1 MQNHRS
7 AGRFRRIRP
16 NRSIHP
22 PRATRATRATRSLA
36 AFGLVSALLLT
47 ATGCFGP
54 SRPAPHEAAGTLSRA
69 ISTGDYAGVPL
80 TPEARDVPGLLE
92 EALTDLQDSGAGVV
106 VTSAEVDAED
116 SGRATAAL
124 TVEWQLDEGDTTG
137 EVGAISERNWSY
149 DTTAEL
155 VWDEEGQEWL
165 VDLAPDTVVPGLE
178 TGGTVQVTEVPA
190 ERGSILDGA
199 GEELMMERDVAV
211 LGLDKSRLAA
221 AGADSLAAAVAES
234 AAAVAEAAGVNV
246 EAFVAR
252 AEAAAEQAFVPA
264 ITLRDNGVT
273 EIPTAQMAEIPGG
286 RVLEDTAV
294 LAPSRAFARD
304 VLGTYGEPDAEQIEA
319 SDGELRAGVEVG
331 LSGLQADWQE
341 HLAGSPG
348 VEITIDNPDASDAPD
363 GTAAAADPVFRS
375 EPTPGRDLTSTLNRQ
390 VQAEAEAVVAASEV
404 PAGLVALRPSDGQ
417 VLAAASGPEGW
428 PVAVSGSYAPGSTFK
443 VVTALA
449 LLRSGLAPE
458 DTVQCPASINVG
470 GMVIGNYDGYP
481 AASVGQIPFSEAFA
495 ESCNTVFVGSYQDL
509 SAADETEAAEA
520 LGLAAD
526 PVTGLDSAFL
536 ASVPDDSTG
545 TEHAANLFGQG
556 VVETSPLGMATV
568 AASVAAGH
576 TVRPVFVTDPAVEVP
591 AAPETGIT
599 AAEAGQLQELMAGVV
614 ETGTAEMLQD
624 VPGAPVLA
632 KTGTAQFV
640 ADGEDLAHTWLIA
653 IHGDLAVAL
662 FFNEGLGGGYDNGPV
677 VRDFLTAVEEF
688 LPSGG

>member
-7 AGRFRRIRP
+7 ADRFRHIRP
-16 NRSIHP
+16 HRSVRPH
-22 PRATRATRATRSLA
+22 RTTRATRSLA
-36 AFGLVSALLLT
+36 ALGLASALLLT

-54 SRPAPHEAAGTLSRA
+54 SRPSPHEAAGTLSRA

-80 TPEARDVPGLLE
+80 TPETRDVPSLLE
-92 EALTDLQDSGAGVV
+92 EALADLQDSGAGVV

-116 SGRATAAL
+116 SDRATAAL
-124 TVEWQLDEGDTTG
+124 TIEWQLDEEDTTG
-137 EVGAISERNWSY
+137 EVGAISEHNWSY

-155 VWDEEGQEWL
+155 VWDEEARQWL

-178 TGGTVQVTEVPA
+178 PGGTVRVSEIPA

-211 LGLDKSRLAA
+211 LGLDKSRLEAPGTETPAA
-221 AGADSLAAAVAES
+221 TVAES
-234 AAAVAEAAGVNV
+234 AAAVAEVAGVNV

-252 AEAAAEQAFVPA
+252 AEAAGDQAFVEA
-264 ITLRDNGVT
+264 ITLRDNGAT
-273 EIPTAQMAEIPGG
+273 EIPTARMEAIPGG
-286 RVLEDTAV
+286 RIVEDTAV
-294 LAPSRAFARD
+294 LAPTRAFARD
-304 VLGTYGEPDAEQIEA
+304 VLGTVGAPNAEQIEA
-319 SDGELRAGVEVG
+319 SDGELQAGVEVG

-341 HLAGSPG
+341 HLAGTSG
-348 VEITIDNPDASDAPD
+348 VEITLENPDAPD
-363 GTAAAADPVFRS
+363 GTAAAADPVFTS
-375 EPTPGRDLTSTLNRQ
+375 EPVPGQDLTSTLNRQ
-390 VQAEAEAVVAASEV
+390 VQAEAEAVVAASDV
-404 PAGLVALRPSDGQ
+404 PAGLVAIRPSDGQ

-449 LLRSGLAPE
+449 LLRSGLAPQ

-470 GMVIGNYDGYP
+470 GLLVGNYDGYP

-495 ESCNTVFVGSYQDL
+495 ESCNTVFVGAHDTV
-509 SAADETEAAEA
+509 SAADEAEAAAA

-526 PVTGLDSAFL
+526 PVTGLDAAIL
-536 ASVPDDSTG
+536 GSVPDDSTG

-576 TVRPVFVTDPAVEVP
+576 TVRPVFVSDPALETAP
-591 AAPETGIT
+591 PPETGVT
-599 AAEAGQLQELMAGVV
+599 EAEAGQLQALMAGVV

-688 LPSGG
+688 LP